1 MLSGGSGLT
10 RCGFDAEFV
19 QECQVVYRM
28 QNYPLT
34 LDRFIDHAAKWHT
47 NATVVT
53 ANSGVVT
60 NRVDYAAL
68 RSRSNLLSGALQ
80 ALGLRVGDRVGTLA
94 WNTAQHLE
102 VYYATMNAGIV
113 CHTLNPRLTTAHLA
127 AMINQAE
134 DRALAIAAS
143 LMPVLADLLPLC
155 PTVERVIV
163 LDDVDRDAAVRDFA
177 VPVDGLNA
185 IIAAHGAP
193 MAWGAFPEEAPA
205 GLCFTSGTTGAPKGV
220 VFTHRSN
227 YLHTL
232 MSIQPD
238 AYCLSAKD
246 TILVAIP
253 MFHANAWGFPFSAPA
268 VGASLVLPGRDLDGA
283 SLAALIRSENV
294 TIAGG
299 VQTVWI
305 GLLDHLDATG
315 GDVPSLERIIIGG
328 SKCPDA
334 LIRRMEERLGVRVQ
348 TTWGMTEMSPLG
360 TVDSIQFPPA
370 AERSSGRPPIGV
382 DLKLTDADGEALAE
396 QRGTVGRLK
405 VRGAAIIDR
414 YFGAD
419 SDVLDA
425 QGYFDTGDLA
435 TIDDSGALT
444 ICGRSKDLIKTGGEW
459 INPSEIEEIVG
470 RDPRVAQVAVIG
482 KAHPKWGER
491 PVLVV
496 ELRRGGDV
504 AGGALIDTL
513 RGRIAD
519 WWLPDEVV
527 VLPRMPVAATGKIDK
542 VRLRTDYEA
551 GELAGHVTPRAS
563 A

>member
-1 MLSGGSGLT
+1 
-10 RCGFDAEFV
+10 
-19 QECQVVYRM
+19 M
-28 QNYPLT
+28 QNYALT
-34 LDRFIDHAAKWHT
+34 LDKFIDHAAKWQRA
-47 NATVVT
+47 ATVAT
-53 ANSGVVT
+53 AARGVVT
-60 NRVDYAAL
+60 ERVGYAQL
-68 RSRSNLLSGALQ
+68 RSRSNHLSGALL
-80 ALGLRVGDRVGTLA
+80 ALGLRTGDRVGTLA
-94 WNTAQHLE
+94 WNTAHHLE
-102 VYYATMNAGIV
+102 VYYATMNAGLV
-113 CHTLNPRLTTAHLA
+113 CHTLNPRLTPAHLA

-134 DRALAIAAS
+134 DKVLAIAAS
-143 LMPVLADLLPLC
+143 LMPLLTDLLPLC
-155 PTVERVIV
+155 PTLERIIV
-163 LDDVDRDAAVRDFA
+163 LDGSDEAAASNWA
-177 VPVDGLNA
+177 VPVDGLEA
-185 IIAAHGAP
+185 ILDMHGTPAD
-193 MAWGAFPEEAPA
+193 WGAFPEETPA

-253 MFHANAWGFPFSAPA
+253 MFHANAWGLPFSAPA

-283 SLAALIRSENV
+283 SLAALIRSEKV

-315 GDVPSLERIIIGG
+315 GEVPSLERIIIGG

-334 LIRRMEERLGVRVQ
+334 LIRRMEERLGARVQ

-360 TVDSIQFPPA
+360 TVDSVQFPPKA
-370 AERSSGRPPIGV
+370 SRSSGRPPIGV
-382 DLKLTDADGEALAE
+382 DLKLTDAEGNTLAE
-396 QRGTVGRLK
+396 QRGTVGNLK
-405 VRGAAIIDR
+405 VKGAAIIDR
-414 YFGAD
+414 YFNAE

-425 QGYFDTGDLA
+425 EGYFDTGDLA
-435 TIDDSGALT
+435 MIDDSGALT
-444 ICGRSKDLIKTGGEW
+444 ICGRSKDLIKSGGEW
-459 INPSEIEEIVG
+459 INPAEIEEIVG

-496 ELRRGGDV
+496 ELRQGDS
-504 AGGALIDTL
+504 AEGRALIDML

-519 WWLPDEVV
+519 WWLPDEIAI
-527 VLPRMPVAATGKIDK
+527 LPRMPVAATGKIDK
-542 VRLRTDYEA
+542 MRLRADYEGGA
-551 GELAGHVTPRAS
+551 LADHISPRAS